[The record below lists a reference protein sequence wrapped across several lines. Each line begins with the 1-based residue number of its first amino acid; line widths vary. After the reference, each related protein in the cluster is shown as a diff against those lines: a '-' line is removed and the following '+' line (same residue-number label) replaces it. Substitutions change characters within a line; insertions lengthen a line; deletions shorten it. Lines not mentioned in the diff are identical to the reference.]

1 MSDAEVLIS
10 IRNVSKS
17 FGPFVAVEDVSLDI
31 RQGEFFSLLGASGSG
46 KTTLLRMLA
55 GLEGTTHGEIL
66 IQGQP
71 MSAEPPYRRP
81 VGMVFQNYAIF
92 PHLDVRRNV
101 AYGLRKRGLT
111 KAKRDAMV
119 DEMLD
124 LVQLPGYGSRKPD
137 QLSGGQRQRVALAR
151 ALILRPQVLLL
162 DEPLGALDKQLRD
175 QMQLELR
182 RLQRAVDITFVFV
195 THDQEEALT
204 LSDRVAVMA
213 DGRVLQV
220 DTPDDLYERPKSRQI
235 ARFVGTMN
243 FLRAQVATIN
253 GGTATLDVEGLGR
266 RNVAIERCPQGGSHD
281 ISVAIRPEKF
291 ALHTVAPETAA
302 AMVSGIVEARV
313 YLGERSHFNVRIDG
327 CDQPIAVSMQNPS
340 LRHEGLPTEGGRVW
354 LTCED
359 EALIPLDPE

>member
-1 MSDAEVLIS
+1 MSSAEVLIS
-10 IRNVSKS
+10 IRKVCKS
-17 FGPFVAVEDVSLDI
+17 FGTFVAVDDVSLDI

-55 GLEGTTHGEIL
+55 GLEGTTQGEIL
-66 IQGQP
+66 INGEP
-71 MSAEPPYRRP
+71 MSQVPPYRRP

-92 PHLDVRRNV
+92 PHLDVRRNI
-101 AYGLRKRGLT
+101 AYGLRKQGLSQ
-111 KAKRDAMV
+111 ARRDAMV

-124 LVQLPGYGSRKPD
+124 LVQLPGYGARKPH

-182 RLQRAVDITFVFV
+182 RLQRAVGITFVFV

-204 LSDRVAVMA
+204 LSDRIAVMA

-220 DTPDDLYERPKSRQI
+220 DTPDGLYEKPISRRV

-243 FLRAQVATIN
+243 FLRARVMARA
-253 GGTATLDVEGLGR
+253 GDHVTLEVEGLGHR
-266 RNVAIERCPQGGSHD
+266 SVATSLCTQGD
-281 ISVAIRPEKF
+281 DREICVAIRPEKF
-291 ALHTVAPETAA
+291 TLHPSAPETAA
-302 AMVSGIVEARV
+302 ATVSGTIEARV
-313 YLGERSHFNVRIDG
+313 YLGERSHYHVRIDG
-327 CDQPIAVSMQNPS
+327 CDQPIAVSTQNTS
-340 LRHEGLPTEGGRVW
+340 VRHDGAPMEGRRVW
-354 LTCED
+354 LTWED
-359 EALIPLDPE
+359 EALIPMDPE